1 MATKGDALATRFE
14 TKVRESAAV
23 LEHLTDADWKKT
35 TTAEKWTVG

>member
-14 TKVRESAAV
+14 TKVREAETV
-23 LEHLTDADWKKT
+23 LERLSDVDWKKT